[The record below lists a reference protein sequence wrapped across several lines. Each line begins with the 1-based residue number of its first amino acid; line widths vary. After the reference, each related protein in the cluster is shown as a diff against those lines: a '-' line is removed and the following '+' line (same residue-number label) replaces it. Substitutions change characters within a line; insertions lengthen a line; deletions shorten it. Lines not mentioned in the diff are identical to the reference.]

1 MPHRLLLSPWFVSHT
16 HADTEEI
23 SSSGEIPVY
32 ICNFVLVEN
41 MGLGF
46 DGEPR
51 KQSPTVDTITLSLD
65 RQAVF
70 VYSQLS

>member
-1 MPHRLLLSPWFVSHT
+1 MLLSPWFVSHT

-46 DGEPR
+46 DGEL
-51 KQSPTVDTITLSLD
+51 LSK
-65 RQAVF
+65 
-70 VYSQLS
+70 